1 MDGTYNTADSTALM
15 NDSLRVLI
23 ADDHPIVRRGLREI
37 LATEPQ
43 VTDVV
48 EAAHPQQVLDLAQTS
63 GCDVVVLDLGLPGR
77 GGLEVLK
84 QLRRDHPKLPV
95 LILSMQPEEHYAVR
109 ALRAGAAGYLTKDA
123 APAKLVEAIHKVT
136 TGGHYISPAVAEQLA
151 VSLASDETKP
161 PQELLS
167 DREYEVLRFISS
179 GKTVGDIAA
188 ELSLSVKTISS
199 YRARILEKMG
209 MSNNAELMH
218 YAIKNKLVD

>member
-1 MDGTYNTADSTALM
+1 MSKG
-15 NDSLRVLI
+15 LRVLI

-37 LATEPQ
+37 LTADAQ
-43 VTDVV
+43 VTEVI
-48 EAAHPQQVLDLAQTS
+48 EAEHPQQVLDLARTS

-84 QLRRDHPKLPV
+84 DLRRDQPKLPV
-95 LILSMQPEEHYAVR
+95 LILSMQPEEQYAVR
-109 ALRAGAAGYLTKDA
+109 ALRAGAAGYLTKEA
-123 APAKLVEAIHKVT
+123 APDKLVEAIHKMT
-136 TGGHYISPAVAEQLA
+136 SGGRYISAAVAEQLA
-151 VSLASDETKP
+151 AGLTIDASKP

-167 DREYEVLRFISS
+167 DREYEVLRLIGS

-188 ELSLSVKTISS
+188 QLSLSVKTVSS

-218 YAIKNKLVD
+218 YAIRNKLVD

>member
-1 MDGTYNTADSTALM
+1 M

-95 LILSMQPEEHYAVR
+95 LILSMQPEEQYAVR
-109 ALRAGAAGYLTKDA
+109 ALRAGAAGYLTKDS
-123 APAKLVEAIHKVT
+123 APAKLLEAIDKVT
-136 TGGHYISPAVAEQLA
+136 TGGGRYISAAVAEQLA
-151 VSLASDETKP
+151 AGLTSDVTKP

-167 DREYEVLRFISS
+167 DREYQVLRLIAS
-179 GKTVGDIAA
+179 GKTVGDIA
-188 ELSLSVKTISS
+188 EQLSLSVKTISS

-209 MSNNAELMH
+209 MSNNAELML
-218 YAIKNKLVD
+218 YAITNKLVD